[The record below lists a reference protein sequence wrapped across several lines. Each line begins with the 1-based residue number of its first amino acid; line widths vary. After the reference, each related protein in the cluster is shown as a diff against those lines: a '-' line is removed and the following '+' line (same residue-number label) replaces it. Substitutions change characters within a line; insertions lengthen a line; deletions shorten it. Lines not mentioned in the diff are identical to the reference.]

1 MAEVPAHGNIFEDI
15 IIKKLTG
22 KSKKEYDALKK
33 GGYTSAMDLVKG
45 LLVDEDYSIKTTG
58 SNVVDCGD
66 ILSRMKEKRYIMIVG
81 QWRQLDPT
89 TKLIHT
95 IYCFNV
101 KSKDYKKLW
110 GKNKIKVTE
119 RYVKKVKS
127 VDHKDRLQIEDYRT
141 PEKQDAWLE
150 ELDWDFDA
158 LLRPNPKVNSQQS
171 RVQCSF
177 KIDRM
182 IAAGVEYL
190 KKDNMNIVIKKSP
203 PRNKK

>member
-1 MAEVPAHGNIFEDI
+1 MAEVQAHGNIFEDI

-182 IAAGVEYL
+182 IAPGVEYM

>member
-1 MAEVPAHGNIFEDI
+1 MAEVQAHGNIFEDI

-66 ILSRMKEKRYIMIVG
+66 ILGRMKEKRYIMIVG

-182 IAAGVEYL
+182 IAAGVEYM

>member
-1 MAEVPAHGNIFEDI
+1 MAEVQAHGNIFEDI

-66 ILSRMKEKRYIMIVG
+66 ILSRMKEKRYIMIVC

-182 IAAGVEYL
+182 IAAGVEYM

>member
-1 MAEVPAHGNIFEDI
+1 MAEVQAHGNIFEDI

-33 GGYTSAMDLVKG
+33 GGYTSAMDLVEG
-45 LLVDEDYSIKTTG
+45 LIVNRDYSIKTAK
-58 SNVVDCGD
+58 SNKVDCGD
-66 ILSRMKEKRYIMIVG
+66 ILRRMSEKEYIMIVG

-182 IAAGVEYL
+182 IAAGVEYM
-190 KKDNMNIVIKKSP
+190 KKDMNLVIKSSA
-203 PRNKK
+203 RTFNK

>member
-1 MAEVPAHGNIFEDI
+1 MAEVQAHGNIFEDI

-182 IAAGVEYL
+182 IAAGVEYM

>member
-1 MAEVPAHGNIFEDI
+1 MEVQAHGNIFEDI
-15 IIKKLTG
+15 IIRKLTG

-45 LLVDEDYSIKTTG
+45 LLVNEDYSIKTTG
-58 SNVVDCGD
+58 SNIVNCGD
-66 ILSRMKEKRYIMIVG
+66 IISRMKEKRYIMIVG

-110 GKNKIKVTE
+110 GKNKIKMTE
-119 RYVKKVKS
+119 GYVKKVTS
-127 VDHKDRLQIEDYRT
+127 VDHKDRSQVEDYRT
-141 PEKQDAWLE
+141 PEKQDAWFT

-171 RVQCSF
+171 RVQCTF

-182 IAAGVEYL
+182 IASGVEYL

>member
-1 MAEVPAHGNIFEDI
+1 MEVHAHGNIFEDI

-182 IAAGVEYL
+182 IAAGVEYM

>member
-1 MAEVPAHGNIFEDI
+1 MAEVQAHGNIFEDI

-45 LLVDEDYSIKTTG
+45 LLVDEDYSIKTAK
-58 SNVVDCGD
+58 SNRVDCGD
-66 ILSRMKEKRYIMIVG
+66 IISRMEEKRYIMIVG

-110 GKNKIKVTE
+110 GKMTKKSVKE
-119 RYVKKVKS
+119 FDKYVKAYS
-127 VDHKDRLQIEDYRT
+127 GDNKDRDARKKEREDY
-141 PEKQDAWLE
+141 KNSISDKN
-150 ELDWDFDA
+150 A
-158 LLRPNPKVNSQQS
+158 LMSIHPKLTGKSL

-177 KIDRM
+177 KIDEM

>member
-1 MAEVPAHGNIFEDI
+1 MAEVQAHGNIFEDI

-127 VDHKDRLQIEDYRT
+127 VDHKDRSQIEDYRT

-182 IAAGVEYL
+182 IAAGVEYM

>member
-1 MAEVPAHGNIFEDI
+1 MEVQAHGNIFEDI

-182 IAAGVEYL
+182 IAAGVEYM